1 MFNVDLFVEPFLLGQ
16 LEQVWHVGRVFES
29 EPRGQ
34 VDDVVACIAKL
45 VDHKAFFV
53 GHER

>member
-16 LEQVWHVGRVFES
+16 LEQVWHVGRVFEA

-34 VDDVVACIAKL
+34 VDDVVARVTKV
-45 VDHKAFFV
+45 VDREAIFV
-53 GHER
+53 IDER